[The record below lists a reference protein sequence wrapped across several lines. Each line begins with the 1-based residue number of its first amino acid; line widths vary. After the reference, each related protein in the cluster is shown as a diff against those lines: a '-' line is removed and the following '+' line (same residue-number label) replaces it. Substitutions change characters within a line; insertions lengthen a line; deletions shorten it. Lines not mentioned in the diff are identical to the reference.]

1 MIKYIL
7 FDMDGVLINTEPL
20 HYKIWK
26 QILNEYGVDME
37 YDKYKLCIGST
48 RAFLYD
54 LLWREYGI
62 DLHKKEGVFERFKTI
77 KNEIIKKE
85 GTPRIEGVGE
95 TIKYLYDK
103 GYRMAVASSSSQD
116 YIELHMNELGLTKY
130 FKLLFS
136 AERVKNSKPAPDVF
150 LETAKRM
157 GANTKECL
165 VIEDSCN
172 GSRAAKAAEMLCYG
186 FKNPDSGQ
194 QDLSTAD
201 KVFEKFTD
209 LMEML

>member
-26 QILNEYGVDME
+26 QILEEYGVDME

-62 DLHKKEGVFERFKTI
+62 NFHKEEGVFERFKTI
-77 KNEIIKKE
+77 KNEIIKRE
-85 GTPRIEGVGE
+85 GTPRIEGVQE
-95 TIKYLYDK
+95 TIKYLYEK

-116 YIELHMNELGLTKY
+116 YIELHMNELHLTKY
-130 FKLLFS
+130 FHLLFS
-136 AERVKNSKPAPDVF
+136 AERVKNPKPAPDVF

-165 VIEDSCN
+165 VIEDSYN
-172 GSRAAKAAEMLCYG
+172 GSRAAKAAGMVCYG
-186 FKNPDSGQ
+186 FQNPDSGH
-194 QDLSTAD
+194 QDLSAAD
-201 KVFEKFTD
+201 KIFEKFTD